1 MGSSQFILVIDE
13 GTTGTRALIVDE
25 SAAIKAQ
32 AYTEFTQYHPAPDR
46 VEHDAEE
53 IWDKTL
59 AMVKQALSEA
69 GLTASD
75 IAAVG
80 ITNQRATTVVW
91 DKATGKPITKAIVW
105 QDTRTA
111 GYIEEI
117 RADWADKVYSA
128 TGWAMSPVY
137 SSLMIKWI
145 LDNVPGAR
153 VRADRGELLFGTIDT
168 WLIWKLTGG
177 KVHATGY
184 SNVSVTGS
192 YDLTN
197 LRWYGEWL
205 EFLGISRSMLPEVR
219 DDSGSF
225 GSTDP
230 ALFGAAIPITAAVA
244 DQHAALFGQGCLE
257 AGTVKC
263 THGTGTFL
271 DMNIG
276 PDPVVSKN
284 GINTVIAW
292 KMGDQIRYALEGYA
306 AVTGSA
312 VQWLRDGAGLI
323 ASSAETE
330 ALAVSVPDNGGVY
343 FVPALTGLSAPYWD
357 SFARGMIIGISRGTT
372 RAHLVRACLEGIVYS
387 TRDFLETMRRDAGV
401 AIRSVRVDGGASR
414 NNFLMQFQADILQ
427 AESVRPLSAEA
438 TSLGAAFMAGL
449 AVGYWSS
456 PAECLK
462 TQSVDRV
469 FAPDM
474 APDQVASLYADWT
487 RAVGR
492 AAGWTRPGATN

>member
-1 MGSSQFILVIDE
+1 MGSKFILVIDE

-25 SAAIKAQ
+25 AAAIKAQ
-32 AYTEFTQYHPAPDR
+32 AYTEFTQHHPAPDR

-53 IWDKTL
+53 IWEKTL
-59 AMVKQALSEA
+59 AMVKKALAEA
-69 GLTASD
+69 GLQASD

-91 DKATGKPITKAIVW
+91 DKTTGKPITRAIVW

-111 GYIEEI
+111 GYVEEI
-117 RADWADKVYSA
+117 REQWADKVYAA
-128 TGWAMSPVY
+128 TGWAISPVY
-137 SSLMIKWI
+137 ASLMIKWI
-145 LDNVPGAR
+145 LDSVPGAD
-153 VRADRGELLFGTIDT
+153 ALAKQGNLLFGTIDT

-184 SNVSVTGS
+184 SNASVTGA

-197 LRWYGEWL
+197 LGWYAEWL
-205 EFLGISRSMLPEVR
+205 DFLGIPLGMLPEVR
-219 DDSGSF
+219 DDSGDF

-230 ALFGAAIPITAAVA
+230 ALLGAAIPITAAVA

-257 AGTVKC
+257 AGAVKC

-276 PDPVVSKN
+276 PNPVVSKT

-312 VQWLRDGAGLI
+312 VQWLRDGANLI
-323 ASSAETE
+323 AASAETE
-330 ALAVSVPDNGGVY
+330 ALATSVADNGGVY

-357 SFARGMIIGISRGTT
+357 SYARGMIIGISRGTT

-387 TRDFLETMRRDAGV
+387 TRDFLETMRQVAGV
-401 AIRSVRVDGGASR
+401 EIRSVRVDGGASR

-427 AESVRPLSAEA
+427 AESVRPQSSEA

-449 AVGYWSS
+449 AVGYWQS
-456 PAECLK
+456 PADCLK
-462 TQSVDRV
+462 TQSEDRIFV
-469 FAPDM
+469 PSIAAEQIDP
-474 APDQVASLYADWT
+474 LYADWN

-492 AAGWTRPGATN
+492 AAGWTRPGATT